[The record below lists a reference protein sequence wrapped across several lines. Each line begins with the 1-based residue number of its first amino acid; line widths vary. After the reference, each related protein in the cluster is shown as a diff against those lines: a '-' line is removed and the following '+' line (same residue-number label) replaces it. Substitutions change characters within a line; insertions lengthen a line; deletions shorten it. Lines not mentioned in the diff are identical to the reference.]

1 MTLIEDDLKQ
11 ESKGLLIF
19 FIICYAF
26 AIIYPLVFQII
37 FDSISGLIFVEVFFG
52 GIGTFSL
59 FGFIY
64 TSKYKVSIS
73 QKTIIIKTLF
83 KKIELNISDIEKYI
97 YERYNKKII
106 LYVFKLIVTNKKK
119 ILITRYKDEFIE
131 ILTQNNIDRVFD

>member
-1 MTLIEDDLKQ
+1 MLKCFWWYR
-11 ESKGLLIF
+11 LLF
-19 FIICYAF
+19 HYLALFIHQNI
-26 AIIYPLVFQII
+26 
-37 FDSISGLIFVEVFFG
+37 
-52 GIGTFSL
+52 
-59 FGFIY
+59 
-64 TSKYKVSIS
+64 KVSIT

>member
-1 MTLIEDDLKQ
+1 MLFYELNKKVVGYYD
-11 ESKGLLIF
+11 
-19 FIICYAF
+19 
-26 AIIYPLVFQII
+26 
-37 FDSISGLIFVEVFFG
+37 FDWRWFETREQRTFGLIFVEVFFG

-64 TSKYKVSIS
+64 TLKYKVSIT